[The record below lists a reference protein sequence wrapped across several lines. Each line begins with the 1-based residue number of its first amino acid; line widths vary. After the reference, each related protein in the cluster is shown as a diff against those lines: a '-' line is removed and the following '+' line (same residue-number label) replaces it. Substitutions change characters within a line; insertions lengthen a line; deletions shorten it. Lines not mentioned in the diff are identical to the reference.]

1 MTSVNLLGCM
11 DLSTECVF
19 LTRQLRPFASTVVVL
34 PGAVHASEG
43 QTLST
48 WRDLA
53 AEAGTRRGGMVNVY
67 VCGDHPTVVTCAV
80 CVEP

>member
-1 MTSVNLLGCM
+1 MTRVNPLGCM
-11 DLSTECVF
+11 DLSNGCVL

-43 QTLST
+43 QTLSA

-53 AEAGTRRGGMVNVY
+53 AEAGARRGGMVNVY
-67 VCGDHPTVVTCAV
+67 VCGDHPTVVTRAV
-80 CVEP
+80 SVGP